1 MHNFL
6 FRPFSSKSLII
17 LFFLLAVLAVGGCAH
32 QQIITPSIEYTQLTD
47 EFATLLGEAPLGVE
61 KIFPST
67 PYGGPATVVAGTR
80 YTSGLNQECRMAS
93 IQEAN
98 RQLSIAVC
106 KGPTGWTSLPAIFEA
121 TPR

>member
-6 FRPFSSKSLII
+6 LRPLSKKSLMI
-17 LFFLLAVLAVGGCAH
+17 LFFLLAILALGGCVP
-32 QQIITPSIEYTQLTD
+32 QKNLVPSSGPTPPND
-47 EFATLLGEAPLGVE
+47 EFATLLGETPSGVE
-61 KIFPST
+61 KLLPAT
-67 PYGGPATVVAGTR
+67 PYGGPATVIAGAR

-93 IQEAN
+93 IQETN